1 MTAAIARL
9 DLTLDTADKDMVAR
23 GAALM
28 GTTVAAFVRAA
39 AKEKA
44 QQLID
49 RETRLEMSARD
60 FDAFADALAQPW
72 QPNAALQRA
81 LQAADT
87 VKRA

>member
-1 MTAAIARL
+1 MTAAIARR
-9 DLTLDTADKDMVAR
+9 DLTLDTPDQGIVAR

-28 GTTVAAFVRAA
+28 GTTMAAFVRAA

-49 RETRLEMSARD
+49 RETRIEMSAHD
-60 FDAFADALAQPW
+60 FDAFAAALNQPW

-81 LQAADT
+81 LQAADA